1 MSIILYF
8 LKKATEWVLDKEEQA
23 AQNCKID
30 LNDVQ
35 KQIDLILQKREKL
48 QKECEENM
56 AELDH
61 ILERLEKIKE
71 KEEACQRP

>member
-1 MSIILYF
+1 MMEF

-30 LNDVQ
+30 LEDVQ
-35 KQIDLILQKREKL
+35 KQIHLILEKRAKI
-48 QKECEENM
+48 QKECEENL

-61 ILERLEKIKE
+61 ILDRLEKIRE
-71 KEEACQRP
+71 KEESCRRS

>member
-1 MSIILYF
+1 MMEF

-23 AQNCKID
+23 AKNCRID

-35 KQIDLILQKREKL
+35 KQINLILEKRAKL
-48 QKECEENM
+48 QKECEENL

-61 ILERLEKIKE
+61 ILDRLEKIKE
-71 KEEACQRP
+71 KEEACQRQ